1 VRVYRKAAADETGPW
16 PLGEYHRLRLQ
27 VAGAGED
34 IFKALEHVPPGLQ
47 RRQAA
52 GFFCHFAVH
61 GAEAMRVIVKAIE
74 CVPAQQWMRGAVLH
88 LAGPALDELAV
99 PPELRKVYLVAA
111 LLHRP
116 DLARRVD
123 RGDQLLWWT
132 SYLANSGWPTR
143 AADAGVDDATKEE
156 MR

>member
-1 VRVYRKAAADETGPW
+1 MRVYRKALADETGPW

-34 IFKALEHVPPGLQ
+34 IFKALSHVPPGLQ

-61 GAEAMRVIVKAIE
+61 GSEAMRVIVKAIE

-88 LAGPALDELAV
+88 LACPALDEIPV
-99 PPELRKVYLVAA
+99 PPELRKVYLIVT

-123 RGDQLLWWT
+123 RGDQLLFWT
-132 SYLANSGWPTR
+132 SYTANSGWPTR
-143 AADAGVDDATKEE
+143 AADVGDRISEKEE
-156 MR
+156 FA